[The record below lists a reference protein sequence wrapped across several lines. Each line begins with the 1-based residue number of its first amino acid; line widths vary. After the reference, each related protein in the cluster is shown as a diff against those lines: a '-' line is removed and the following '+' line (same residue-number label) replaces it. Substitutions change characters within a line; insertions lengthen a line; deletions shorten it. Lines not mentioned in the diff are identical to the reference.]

1 MFKYSLNEF
10 MKKEF
15 YVIDCKNFV
24 FFPRI
29 IHIIGF
35 EKYVNSPV
43 LFYTNIKGSRGLY
56 IEELERF
63 KTFEEAEREATRL
76 NSISDIEKRTEE
88 WYIAKNMYEKAL
100 FKNYLKEKSF

>member
-1 MFKYSLNEF
+1 
-10 MKKEF
+10 MKKDF
-15 YVIDCKNFV
+15 YVIDCENFV

-29 IHIIGF
+29 IHIVGF
-35 EKYVNSPV
+35 EMAYNSPI

-76 NSISDIEKRTEE
+76 NSISDIKKKQ
-88 WYIAKNMYEKAL
+88 KNGILQKICM
-100 FKNYLKEKSF
+100 KNHYLEII

>member
-1 MFKYSLNEF
+1 MFKYSLNKF
-10 MKKEF
+10 MKKDF
-15 YVIDCKNFV
+15 YVIDCEKFV

-29 IHIIGF
+29 IHIVGF
-35 EKYVNSPV
+35 EMAYNSPI

-76 NSISDIEKRTEE
+76 NSISDIKKKAEE
-88 WYIAKNMYEKAL
+88 WYIAKNMYEKSL
-100 FKNYLKEKSF
+100 FRNYLKEKDF

>member
-1 MFKYSLNEF
+1 MFKYSLNKF
-10 MKKEF
+10 MKKDF
-15 YVIDCKNFV
+15 YVIDCEKFV

-29 IHIIGF
+29 IHIVRF
-35 EKYVNSPV
+35 EMAYNSPI

-76 NSISDIEKRTEE
+76 NSISDIKKRLCNDMATQIE
-88 WYIAKNMYEKAL
+88 IPVCRDDMKNKV
-100 FKNYLKEKSF
+100 